1 MGKHSEYRP
10 NVRRP
15 RIEVRKLEDDYAEF
29 ELMDTDV
36 SVANALRRIMIAEVP
51 TIAIDLVEF
60 ENNTSV
66 LNDEFLAHRLGLI
79 PLTSQYAPMMGRPFE
94 AVSENADIEFTLHVK
109 CTDGRSLEVTDLD
122 LIPVDP
128 TLPVVPVS
136 QEMRKTSDSVKPVVI
151 AKLGRNQEIR
161 LRAIARKGI
170 GKDHAKW
177 IPVATAVFQYA
188 ADIQINHA
196 LMDELTEEQKQEF
209 VLSNPHT
216 GSRNAFSYDPATRMV
231 SVVEPEAYAFDE
243 EVLKK
248 AQEFG
253 KPGLVEI
260 KQLQDRFI
268 FRVEGTG
275 VLPVAEIIWQAVEIL
290 DEKLSELDKACKDA
304 EVVEFQT
311 NGRWYLTGGE
321 AEVE

>member
-1 MGKHSEYRP
+1 MYGKMEGRNAEYRP
-10 NVRRP
+10 NHRHP

-60 ENNTSV
+60 DNNTSV

-79 PLTSQYAPMMGRPFE
+79 PLTSQYAPMLGRPFD
-94 AVSENADIEFTLHVK
+94 AVTDHVDIEFLLHVK
-109 CTDGRSLEVTDLD
+109 CTEGRSLEVTDLD

-128 TLPVVPVS
+128 GIPVVPVS
-136 QEMRKTSDSVKPVVI
+136 QEMRKTTDSVKPVII
-151 AKLGRNQEIR
+151 AKLGKNQEIK
-161 LRAIARKGI
+161 LKAVARKGI

-188 ADIQINHA
+188 ADIQINQA

-216 GSRNAFSYDPATRMV
+216 SSRNAFTYDPATRTV
-231 SVVEPEAYAFDE
+231 S
-243 EVLKK
+243 K
-248 AQEFG
+248 G
-253 KPGLVEI
+253 SGW
-260 KQLQDRFI
+260 
-268 FRVEGTG
+268 GWSG
-275 VLPVAEIIWQAVEIL
+275 
-290 DEKLSELDKACKDA
+290 
-304 EVVEFQT
+304 
-311 NGRWYLTGGE
+311 
-321 AEVE
+321 